1 MEYAAAMA
9 ALPGDDALALFLAD
23 AGAPE
28 QVIADR
34 LEIDPESVGPLLEV
48 ARRKLAAQLRLDAPQ
63 QSAEATPAPR
73 AGRIPAPPGD
83 RTDGRRPDT
92 AARS

>member
-28 QVIADR
+28 QVIAER
-34 LEIDPESVGPLLEV
+34 LEIEPESVGPLLEV
-48 ARRKLAAQLRLDAPQ
+48 ARRKLAALLHRRAPAQ
-63 QSAEATPAPR
+63 HGPAG
-73 AGRIPAPPGD
+73 A
-83 RTDGRRPDT
+83 
-92 AARS
+92 

>member
-28 QVIADR
+28 QVIAER
-34 LEIDPESVGPLLEV
+34 LEIEPESVGPLLEV
-48 ARRKLAAQLRLDAPQ
+48 ARRKLAAQLRRHTPVPAGGGSASAAQNRSAAPGG
-63 QSAEATPAPR
+63 PA
-73 AGRIPAPPGD
+73 GPPGD
-83 RTDGRRPDT
+83 PGAGT
-92 AARS
+92 

>member
-28 QVIADR
+28 QVIAER
-34 LEIDPESVGPLLEV
+34 LEIEPESVGPLLEV
-48 ARRKLAAQLRLDAPQ
+48 ARRKLAAQLRRH
-63 QSAEATPAPR
+63 TPAPP
-73 AGRIPAPPGD
+73 AGGGSASATHSRSAAPAGPAGPPGD
-83 RTDGRRPDT
+83 T
-92 AARS
+92 AAGT